1 MSENAIKV
9 SVVGGGAAGMTCAYF
24 LAKEG
29 ANVTLFEHGPR
40 LGKKLSITGK
50 GRCNLTNECTLDTFL
65 ANMTKNPKFM
75 YRAFSRFGP
84 RDVMALF
91 ESFGVP
97 LKTERGMRVFP
108 VSDKAGDIVDA
119 LKKALRDVGVRVVYE
134 SVTSL
139 MIENGRVAGVR
150 ADKGEYKSGAVVLC
164 TGGKS
169 YPQTGSDGSGYAL
182 AKQAGHTVTPLLP
195 SLVPLETEETWPKE
209 LMGLSLKNTAIKIT
223 ENVSGK
229 KVYDDFGEMLF
240 THFGVSGPMI
250 LSASAHLREMGKKRF
265 TLHIDLKP
273 ALDEKTLDKRLLA
286 EFSGRENKNFSNTLS
301 GLLPS
306 KLIPVFIKLSG
317 IAPERKVNTLTKE
330 ERARL
335 VRLFKDMTLGI
346 KGFRPISEAVVTS
359 GGIDVREVDPANMQS
374 KICKGLFFA
383 GEILD
388 LDAYTGG
395 FNLQIAFST
404 AYSAAQGALGATAVA
419 QL

>member
-1 MSENAIKV
+1 MSENAIRAA
-9 SVVGGGAAGMTCAYF
+9 VVGGGAAGMTCAYF
-24 LAKEG
+24 LAKGG
-29 ANVTLFEHGPR
+29 ADVTLFEHGPR

-91 ESFGVP
+91 ESLGVP

-108 VSDKAGDIVDA
+108 VSDKAEDIVFA
-119 LKKALRDVGVRVVYE
+119 LKKALRESGVRVVYE
-134 SVTSL
+134 SVTDL
-139 MIENGRVAGVR
+139 LIEGGRVAGLR
-150 ADKGEYKSGAVVLC
+150 TDKGGYRFDAVVLC

-195 SLVPLETEETWPKE
+195 SLVPLETEETWVKE
-209 LMGLSLKNTAIKIT
+209 LMGLSLKNAAIKMT
-223 ENVSGK
+223 DRESGK
-229 KVYDDFGEMLF
+229 KIYDDFGEMLF

-250 LSASAHLREMGKKRF
+250 LSASAHLREMGEKKYV
-265 TLHIDLKP
+265 LHIDLKP
-273 ALDEKTLDKRLLA
+273 ALDEKTLDRRLLS
-286 EFSGRENKNFSNTLS
+286 EFSGRENRNFSNTLS
-301 GLLPS
+301 PLLPS
-306 KLIPVFIKLSG
+306 KLIPVFIRLSG

-335 VRLFKDMTLGI
+335 VRLFKDMTLNI
-346 KGFRPISEAVVTS
+346 KGFRPIAEAVVTS
-359 GGIDVREVDPANMQS
+359 GGVDVREADPANMRS
-374 KICKGLFFA
+374 KLCEGLFFA

-404 AYSAAQGALGATAVA
+404 AYSAAMGVLGERNG
-419 QL
+419 